1 MRIPSSVRHALLV
14 CGAFTLLF
22 VWLYATPILEGS
34 FLAESDMYEQFLP
47 VFLSPITTWSAFEF
61 GGMPAFADPQ
71 DTAFYPVHFLFARI
85 VGSWTGF
92 VVAAFVMAACFSYAY
107 VYSLTRSRTAAAFS
121 GLAFGLSEAMMERI
135 AHVTTLHAIAWMPLM
150 LLAIDRLRGPRPAP
164 WVVIGAAAIACIILG
179 GHPQVVL
186 YIMYACGLYAL
197 SGGLIERANWRY
209 YLRLTAA
216 LTLGVALTAIKAI
229 PLAETTALTA
239 RQAMDFGA
247 FVSHANTPAQMLSM
261 LFPAIVHEGR
271 EAPTY
276 VGLATLVLA
285 MAAAWRP
292 FRQWRTAFWLAM
304 TIVALLIGAGDA
316 TPVAQLAYH
325 VPMYDRF
332 RVSARHLILAS
343 FGLTVLA
350 GFAVAALRRGDM
362 ARRVLYSAT
371 GLVMAA
377 LAAGAFTLARWP
389 SAFELDAERT
399 LPWTLPIWSGAVW
412 IELAI
417 GLGTALTCGL
427 LARTPRSR
435 AIVASLMVLVGCDLL
450 LALPY
455 GILPTGVDATRIPRD
470 AIRPSVHATLLA
482 NELAAQHQ
490 RLLAPGGTQLDA
502 VVPAAFAR
510 VWQIP
515 IAGGYGPMLLGRHAA
530 LAMMGTNG
538 AVDPLLL
545 AADNAALDALAVRYV
560 VMREEELAPS
570 GTIERDGLTWAS
582 RPMNLPVGP
591 AECGQRYP
599 RTVTYALPADVD
611 VASVAVVAHLRC
623 SEDVPQGTEVARLR
637 LLAADG
643 ATFERPLL
651 AGVDIAETGLTD
663 PGLQR
668 RAKHTTARIF
678 DRAASSFS
686 YVVRAD
692 LPSPM
697 RATRMQI
704 DVSTAGWLEISRA
717 TLIEPAGTSIPL
729 EMPGLLLEPG
739 RWREVRRFAT
749 SRVTDRG
756 ADESSPAEQ
765 PHIVFENLRAR
776 PRAWLASEVVPL
788 AEKDML
794 RAVHHSRLPDGR
806 PLDVAHTA
814 LVYPGAIAATT
825 YPQGPAAVIVK
836 AVGDGAFTVDVTTP
850 GGGFLVLSESFYPG
864 WRARIGE
871 RTLPVYPSDVSL
883 QGVVVPAG
891 HQVVE
896 FELVSNTLRAGAA
909 VSGVALLILLCAG
922 GWCGLRARSAERRS
936 AAESEGIHHAT

>member
-1 MRIPSSVRHALLV
+1 MRIPSSARHALLV

-22 VWLYATPILEGS
+22 VWLYATPLLEGS
-34 FLAESDMYEQFLP
+34 FLAESDIYEQFLP
-47 VFLSPITTWSAFEF
+47 VFLSPITTWSSFEF
-61 GGMPAFADPQ
+61 GGVPAFADPQ
-71 DTAFYPVHFLFARI
+71 DTAFYPVHFLFARV
-85 VGSWTGF
+85 VGSWNGF
-92 VVAAFVMAACFSYAY
+92 IVAAFVMAACFTYAY
-107 VYSLTRSRTAAAFS
+107 VYSLTRSRAAAAFA

-135 AHVTTLHAIAWMPLM
+135 AHVTTIHAIAWMPLM
-150 LLAIDRLRGPRPAP
+150 LLAIDRVRGPRPAP

-186 YIMYACGLYAL
+186 YIMYACALYAL
-197 SGGLIERANWRY
+197 TGGLVERAGWRY
-209 YLRLTAA
+209 FVRLAAA
-216 LTLGVALTAIKAI
+216 LVLGVALTAIKAI

-247 FVSHANTPAQMLSM
+247 FVSHANSPAQMLSM
-261 LFPAIVHEGR
+261 LFPAVIHEGR

-285 MAAAWRP
+285 LAAAWRP
-292 FRQWRTAFWLAM
+292 FRQWRIAFWLAI

-350 GFAVAALRRGDM
+350 GFGMAALRRGEM
-362 ARRVLYSAT
+362 SRRVLHSAI
-371 GLVMAA
+371 GLVLAA
-377 LAAGAFTLARWP
+377 LAAAAITLARWP
-389 SAFELDAERT
+389 AAFELDTERA
-399 LPWTLPIWSGAVW
+399 LPWALPIWSGAVW

-417 GLGTALTCGL
+417 GVVTAVICGM

-435 AIVASLMVLVGCDLL
+435 AATVALMLLVGCDLL

-455 GILPTGVDATRIPRD
+455 GILPTGVDATRIPGE

-482 NELAAQHQ
+482 DELAPGHQ

-515 IAGGYGPMLLGRHAA
+515 IAGGYGPMLLARHAA

-538 AVDPLLL
+538 AVDPLVL
-545 AADNAALDALAVRYV
+545 ADDNAALDALAVRYV
-560 VMREEELAPS
+560 VMREEELASS
-570 GTIERDGLTWAS
+570 GTMERDGFTWAL

-599 RTVTYALPADVD
+599 RTVTYALPTDVD
-611 VASVAVVAHLRC
+611 VASVALVAHLRC

-637 LLAADG
+637 LLGAAGD
-643 ATFERPLL
+643 TFERPLL

-663 PGLQR
+663 PTLRR
-668 RAKHTTARIF
+668 RARHTTARIF
-678 DRAASSFS
+678 DASAPSFS

-692 LPSPM
+692 VPAPL

-704 DVSTAGWLEISRA
+704 DVATAGWLEVSRA
-717 TLIEPAGTSIPL
+717 TVIDRSGRSVPL
-729 EMPGLLLEPG
+729 EMPALLLDPG

-756 ADESSPAEQ
+756 ADENNPAEQ
-765 PHIVFENLRAR
+765 PYIVFENLRAL
-776 PRAWLASEVVPL
+776 PRAWVTEEVVPL

-794 RAVHHSRLPDGR
+794 TAVHHSRLPDGR
-806 PLDVAHTA
+806 QLDVAHTA
-814 LVYPGAIAATT
+814 LVYPGAIPATR
-825 YPQGPAAVIVK
+825 YPQGPATAVVT
-836 AVGDGAFTVDVTTP
+836 AVRDGAFTVDVTTTS
-850 GGGFLVLSESFYPG
+850 GGFVVLSESFYPG
-864 WRARIGE
+864 WRARIGD
-871 RTLPVYPSDVSL
+871 RVLPVYPSDVSL
-883 QGVVVPAG
+883 QGVAVPAG
-891 HQVVE
+891 HHVVE
-896 FELVSNTLRAGAA
+896 FELVSKTLRAGAT
-909 VSGVALLILLCAG
+909 VSGLALLVLLVAAAQAATR
-922 GWCGLRARSAERRS
+922 GLKPTRYR
-936 AAESEGIHHAT
+936 

>member
-1 MRIPSSVRHALLV
+1 MRIPSSVRHALAV
-14 CGAFTLLF
+14 CGAFTILF
-22 VWLYATPILEGS
+22 VWLYASPILEGS
-34 FLAESDMYEQFLP
+34 FLADSDMYEQFLP

-71 DTAFYPVHFLFARI
+71 DTAFYPVHFFFARI

-92 VVAAFVMAACFSYAY
+92 IVAAFVLTACFTYAY
-107 VYSLTRSRTAAAFS
+107 VYSLTRSRTAAAFA

-135 AHVTTLHAIAWMPLM
+135 AHVTTIHAIAWMPLM
-150 LLAIDRLRGPRPAP
+150 LLAIDRVRGPRPAP

-186 YIMYACGLYAL
+186 YIMYACALYAL
-197 SGGLIERANWRY
+197 TGGLVERAGWQY
-209 YLRLTAA
+209 YVHLAAA
-216 LTLGVALTAIKAI
+216 LALGVALTAIKAI

-285 MAAAWRP
+285 FAAAWRP
-292 FRQWRTAFWLAM
+292 FRQWRIAFWLTV

-316 TPVAQLAYH
+316 TPAAQLAYH
-325 VPMYDRF
+325 LPMYDRF

-350 GFAVAALRRGDM
+350 GLGLAALRRGEM
-362 ARRVLYSAT
+362 PRRVLYSAIAVV
-371 GLVMAA
+371 LAA
-377 LAAGAFTLARWP
+377 LAAGAITLAGWP
-389 SAFELDAERT
+389 SAFELDTERA
-399 LPWTLPIWSGAVW
+399 LPWELPVWSGAIW

-417 GLGTALTCGL
+417 GLATAAICAV

-435 AIVASLMVLVGCDLL
+435 AVIVGLMLLVGCDLL

-455 GILPTGVDATRIPRD
+455 GILSTGVDATRIPGE
-470 AIRPSVHATLLA
+470 AIRPSVHAALLA
-482 NELAAQHQ
+482 DELAPGHQ

-545 AADNAALDALAVRYV
+545 ADDNAALDLLAVRYV

-570 GTIERDGLTWAS
+570 DTIERDGLTWAS
-582 RPMNLPVGP
+582 RPMTLPVGP
-591 AECGQRYP
+591 AECGQRNS
-599 RTVTYALPADVD
+599 RTATYALPADVD
-611 VASVAVVAHLRC
+611 VASVALVAHLRC
-623 SEDVPQGTEVARLR
+623 SEDVPQGTEVARLQ
-637 LLAADG
+637 LIGAAG
-643 ATFERPLL
+643 ETFERPLL

-663 PGLQR
+663 PSLQR
-668 RAKHTTARIF
+668 RAKHTAARIF
-678 DRAASSFS
+678 DPAASSFS

-692 LPSPM
+692 LPAPL

-717 TLIEPAGTSIPL
+717 TVIDSSGRSVPL
-729 EMPGLLLEPG
+729 EIPGLLLEPG

-756 ADESSPAEQ
+756 SDENSSAEQ
-765 PHIVFENLRAR
+765 PHVVFENLRAR
-776 PRAWLASEVVPL
+776 PRAWVVDEVVPI

-794 RAVHHSRLPDGR
+794 TAVHHSRLPDGR
-806 PLDVAHTA
+806 PLDVARTA
-814 LVYPGAIAATT
+814 LVYPGTMRATT
-825 YPQGPAAVIVK
+825 YPQGPATAVVTT
-836 AVGDGAFTVDVTTP
+836 VRDGAFTIDVTTT

-864 WRARIGE
+864 WRARIGD
-871 RTLPVYPSDVSL
+871 RALPVYPSDVSL
-883 QGVVVPAG
+883 QGVAVPAG

-896 FELVSNTLRAGAA
+896 FELVSSTLRAGAA
-909 VSGVALLILLCAG
+909 VSGVALLVLLLAAARAATR
-922 GWCGLRARSAERRS
+922 GLKPTRYR
-936 AAESEGIHHAT
+936 